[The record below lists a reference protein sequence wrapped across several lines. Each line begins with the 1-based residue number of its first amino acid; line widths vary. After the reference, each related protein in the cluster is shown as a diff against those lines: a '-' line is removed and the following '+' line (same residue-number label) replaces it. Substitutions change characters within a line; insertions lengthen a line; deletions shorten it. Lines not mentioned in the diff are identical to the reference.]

1 MSIVI
6 MERGTFDEVDADV
19 DAEIRDAVISF
30 EEQALRIL
38 RQIRFCVAQMA
49 EVDPGDVP
57 DDIF

>member
-1 MSIVI
+1 